1 MKTAFLFPGQGSQT
15 IGMLNELATE
25 YHQVGEV
32 FAEASEAIGIDLWAL
47 CQTGPEEQLNKTEY
61 TQPAMLAADI
71 AVWQVWRSLNG
82 EMPDF
87 MAGHS
92 LGEYAA
98 LVAAGS
104 ISLSDGIDLVNR
116 RGQLM
121 QTATPAGVGAM
132 AAILGLE
139 DELVEGA
146 CEQASKHGVV
156 SAANYNS
163 PGQVVIAGEKEA
175 VETACQLCSD
185 AGARRAMLLA
195 VSVPS
200 HCALMQPAADQF
212 AASLDALNIS
222 ATVTSVLHNVDASVA
237 TGAEAI
243 RQHLLAQLSLPVRWS
258 DCIQR
263 MLKQDVQI
271 FAECG
276 PGKVL
281 SGLNKRI
288 ARRIPITPLQTPGQL
303 QATVEQWS
311 AENE

>member
-1 MKTAFLFPGQGSQT
+1 MKTAFLFPGQGSQS
-15 IGMLNELATE
+15 IGMLSELAAA
-25 YHQVGEV
+25 HPQVVKV

-47 CQTGPEEQLNKTEY
+47 CQTGPQKQLNKTEY

-71 AVWQVWRSLNG
+71 AVWQVWQSLNG
-82 EMPDF
+82 GLPDF

-104 ISLSDGIDLVNR
+104 ISLSDGIRLVNR

-121 QTATPAGVGAM
+121 QAASPAGVGAM
-132 AAILGLE
+132 AAIIGL
-139 DELVEGA
+139 DDKLVEAA
-146 CEQASKHGVV
+146 CEQASSVGIV

-163 PGQVVIAGEKEA
+163 PGQVVIAGEKAA
-175 VETACQLCSD
+175 VEAACQLCSD

-200 HCALMQPAADQF
+200 HCALMQPAAEQF
-212 AASLDALNIS
+212 AASLEALNIS
-222 ATVTSVLHNVDASVA
+222 ATTTAVLHNVDASVA
-237 TGAEAI
+237 AGAEAI
-243 RQHLLAQLSLPVRWS
+243 AEHLLAQLSLPVRWS
-258 DCIQR
+258 ESIQS
-263 MLKQDVQI
+263 MLDQGVQA

-288 ARRIPITPLQTPGQL
+288 ARRVPITPLQTPDLL
-303 QATVEQWS
+303 QATVQQWS
-311 AENE
+311 TENE